1 MPLEKPIP
9 RNCISTPDFYL
20 CPVDDFSLFTGFT
33 CGNDDLD
40 DFLHNDAAKH
50 ARELIAKTYVMH
62 ARKGETLSPPIAFV
76 SLMNDALPVEARFKK
91 TMPNRCR
98 YDTYPAVKIGR
109 LGVRCEIQRSGVG
122 RSLLNLLKVFFL
134 TDNRTG
140 CRFVT
145 VDAYNDTPT
154 TSFYQSNGFD
164 FLVEDDSD
172 SDTRAMYFDLRRFKV
187 GSTEK

>member
-1 MPLEKPIP
+1 M
-9 RNCISTPDFYL
+9 
-20 CPVDDFSLFTGFT
+20 
-33 CGNDDLD
+33 
-40 DFLHNDAAKH
+40 H
-50 ARELIAKTYVMH
+50 ARE
-62 ARKGETLSPPIAFV
+62 GETLSPPIAFV

-91 TMPNRCR
+91 KMPNRCR